1 MALPLTSFN
10 QQSCIRKHSEVITI
24 SPFSRGPRSPHLMLP
39 SWELQGSD
47 PSPLLPVGVGPP
59 DWGLAPGPYLTLW
72 PFLVGWSVPSMSPV
86 SAQPSRESEHQS
98 RTELGIPSGG
108 VPLHSSPGSSA
119 PIQPSHQST
128 WLKGQAWLESHWGL
142 QKCCRNQ
149 CSRIQA
155 ARSESWRTQVYYT
168 GGPEELPLQALSL
181 KQRDCRVFIDRL

>member
-86 SAQPSRESEHQS
+86 RAQPSRESEHRS

-119 PIQPSHQST
+119 PIHVAQGAGVVGISLGPPKMLQKPVLENPSST
-128 WLKGQAWLESHWGL
+128 LGELENSGLLHRRPRGVTTPSSEPQTKGL
-142 QKCCRNQ
+142 Q
-149 CSRIQA
+149 SFYT
-155 ARSESWRTQVYYT
+155 RTGMIKWV
-168 GGPEELPLQALSL
+168 
-181 KQRDCRVFIDRL
+181 